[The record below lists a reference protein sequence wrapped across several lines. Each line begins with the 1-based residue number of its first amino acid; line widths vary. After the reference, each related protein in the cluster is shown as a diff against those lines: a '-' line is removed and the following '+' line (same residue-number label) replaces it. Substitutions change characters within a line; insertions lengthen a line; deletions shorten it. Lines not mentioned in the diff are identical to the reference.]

1 MKKGMSYKGGLG
13 NAGIAGEKGMK
24 GKSGQKMSPKKT
36 TRSGKRPTP
45 KGEKIGP
52 QA

>member
-1 MKKGMSYKGGLG
+1 MKKGMSYKAGLG

-36 TRSGKRPTP
+36 TRSGKKAVP
-45 KGEKIGP
+45 KGEKLGP

>member
-1 MKKGMSYKGGLG
+1 MKKGVSYKGGLG

-36 TRSGKRPTP
+36 TKSYKKGIPQGKP
-45 KGEKIGP
+45 IGP